1 MAWLS
6 HEAEVYA
13 RSGQSTLTSSR
24 SRLQWRAEQSV
35 LATRDDAPN
44 NSTQLRRQA
53 QLPRKIEIAEPS
65 RASTEKCTR
74 LCCSGQPKG
83 CISAAA
89 SLCSRVGKLSQE
101 HLPLLQLLRA
111 PNGRLR
117 HPNLCAQA
125 RRSEPASTA
134 QIDAG
139 TEWTPPAEIGCH
151 FRECHHAHAGMR
163 NHMVHES
170 LEQHKHMRF
179 TRAEGMNT
187 E

>member
-6 HEAEVYA
+6 HEAEVCA

-65 RASTEKCTR
+65 RRFYGKICTR
-74 LCCSGQPKG
+74 LCCSDQPKG

-101 HLPLLQLLRA
+101 HLPLLHLLRA

-125 RRSEPASTA
+125 KRGAQSPLLPPRSMPEPNGHLLRKSAAISANVTMRTPECAIIWSMSRSSSISTCGLPA
-134 QIDAG
+134 QKG
-139 TEWTPPAEIGCH
+139 
-151 FRECHHAHAGMR
+151 
-163 NHMVHES
+163 
-170 LEQHKHMRF
+170 
-179 TRAEGMNT
+179 
-187 E
+187 